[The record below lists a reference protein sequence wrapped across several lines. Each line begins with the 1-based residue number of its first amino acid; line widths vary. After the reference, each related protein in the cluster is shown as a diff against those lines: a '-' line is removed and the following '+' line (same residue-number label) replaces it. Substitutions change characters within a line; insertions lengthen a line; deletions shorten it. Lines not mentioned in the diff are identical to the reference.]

1 MGDVFQQKHQL
12 GCWYGVQMK
21 TKSLG
26 FFEMGSRLVE
36 MDTSLVEMDTS
47 LVEMGTSLVEMG

>member
-12 GCWYGVQMK
+12 GCWYGVQMTT

-26 FFEMGSRLVE
+26 FFEMGSRLF
-36 MDTSLVEMDTS
+36 
-47 LVEMGTSLVEMG
+47 EMGSGLFEMGSGLFEMG

>member
-21 TKSLG
+21 IKSLG
-26 FFEMGSRLVE
+26 FFEMGSRLF
-36 MDTSLVEMDTS
+36 
-47 LVEMGTSLVEMG
+47 EMGSGLFEMGSGLFEMG